1 LLHKYAPE
9 IEILGRANNVE
20 DAFYKISS
28 LNPNLV
34 FLDIQMPKEDGFS
47 LLKKFESINFE
58 IIFITSHN
66 QYAINAIKFNALD
79 YILKPIAIEEFKI
92 TITKAT
98 DAIFKKNYS
107 NPQVINLIN
116 HIEKQHNDLKIA
128 VHKGDK
134 VKMIAVEEI
143 ISIDAE
149 GRYSN
154 LTMINKEKHTIAK
167 YLKDIEM
174 YLINDQ
180 RFLRISKS
188 TIINVC
194 FIKEYSK
201 NSPYFI
207 ELTNGY
213 LYEIPRRKR
222 TEILKKLK
230 AIK

>member
-1 LLHKYAPE
+1 
-9 IEILGRANNVE
+9 
-20 DAFYKISS
+20 
-28 LNPNLV
+28 
-34 FLDIQMPKEDGFS
+34 
-47 LLKKFESINFE
+47 
-58 IIFITSHN
+58 
-66 QYAINAIKFNALD
+66 
-79 YILKPIAIEEFKI
+79 
-92 TITKAT
+92 
-98 DAIFKKNYS
+98 
-107 NPQVINLIN
+107 
-116 HIEKQHNDLKIA
+116 
-128 VHKGDK
+128 
-134 VKMIAVEEI
+134 
-143 ISIDAE
+143 
-149 GRYSN
+149 
-154 LTMINKEKHTIAK
+154 MINKEKHTIAK